1 MADTFSLE
9 VATPERLV
17 FREAATEAQIPAKS
31 GYIGILPG
39 HAPLLT
45 ELGVGYASYVSE
57 GRTFYFALH
66 GGFIE
71 VLPDKVRVL
80 ARTLEKA
87 DEIDVRRA
95 EAAFRRAQEELSS
108 PRARLSISPTSQVTS
123 KSSNCCR
130 AKLKTWRIVRIFFM
144 TPGSR

>member
-17 FREAATEAQIPAKS
+17 FREAATEAQIPAKG
-31 GYIGILPG
+31 GYIGVLPG
-39 HAPLLT
+39 HAPLLS

-95 EAAFRRAQEELSS
+95 EAAFQRAQEELSS
-108 PRARLSISPTSQVTS
+108 PRVGVDPAVALEAMFRAQARIEAASQNNR
-123 KSSNCCR
+123 K
-130 AKLKTWRIVRIFFM
+130 
-144 TPGSR
+144 

>member
-87 DEIDVRRA
+87 DEIDVQRA
-95 EAAFRRAQEELSS
+95 EAAFRKAQEELSI
-108 PRARLSISPTSQVTS
+108 PHVGVDPAVALEAMFRAQARIEAASQNNR
-123 KSSNCCR
+123 K
-130 AKLKTWRIVRIFFM
+130 
-144 TPGSR
+144 